1 MAFSV
6 LLGIFSCTP
15 VHQFNHL
22 KKVPR
27 EYRMNYC
34 DGHTKSPRRFHW
46 DKDPWIVFS
55 DHDGSSTFTRPGGKI
70 KMKTIGFMEPFLVI
84 GRKKGYLRLVKYTD
98 KIVENGRLTNRKEAE
113 YYGWIAESEMLLSR
127 NAVTDLRTGRHNK
140 YLTILNDTT
149 PLNSAEYFIADDSLV
164 TFKDK
169 SLTGSGDTIPFTGIV
184 YRMKQSADKKKALI
198 TKVPYLSADSAQYQM
213 AGWVDNAFLC
223 GIGQQHFITPNL
235 SFTDS
240 SDFRSRNGMDTIVW
254 SENFIRE
261 TGRIR
266 LSDETL
272 KYAPVIYDC
281 RYDSGSYIRTAIYSP
296 VMDYRDNFVYNVN
309 GNKITYT
316 DFRKIENDLA
326 RINLYFIFEG
336 KQEVLLQFPQ
346 LVNTIQ
352 NLQSVIESSQ
362 DEFHYSFS
370 GIMSFGDNPS
380 GMTVIRPEAS
390 FMTFLDSLS
399 VMVDRTEHSLLT
411 SSARSWPALRRA
423 IDLAGEKK
431 DETNLLVLIGE
442 TGNNS
447 EWADSLMTLRLA
459 ENNCRILGF
468 QLYGGQPDT
477 YNNFVLQVE
486 NMIDHY
492 TRLISVSKRE
502 MLVSTDQLR
511 NHFRYRE
518 RAKNM
523 YSLDFPDHSMTQG
536 WIVFPEKKQTN
547 DLSALTIGLD
557 TLLSEVKEDNRQIT
571 GYLSRAFR
579 EVGNY
584 RTQYDSTMI
593 GYYGLASSK
602 VNRQFADK
610 FRKESPLWFLP
621 SGVVNIPDSMQ
632 SELDHHLLLT
642 ADELSQLRSFL
653 KDISAR
659 QVDYRTPKGQKKKVR
674 KSCNCPDDLL
684 SVQQWQ
690 KASDTL
696 SVERQ
701 YRGTRKIRRRL
712 VRYYLRQANLNKVCK
727 TKKKVL
733 KHYSIARMHEHIL
746 TCPTDNPALNSIAVV
761 EIKKKKYLSDDDL
774 NQLLEYYKEKSEA
787 LENNLYRLPNFI
799 SNGTTYYW
807 IDESMLP

>member
-1 MAFSV
+1 
-6 LLGIFSCTP
+6 
-15 VHQFNHL
+15 
-22 KKVPR
+22 
-27 EYRMNYC
+27 
-34 DGHTKSPRRFHW
+34 
-46 DKDPWIVFS
+46 
-55 DHDGSSTFTRPGGKI
+55 
-70 KMKTIGFMEPFLVI
+70 
-84 GRKKGYLRLVKYTD
+84 
-98 KIVENGRLTNRKEAE
+98 
-113 YYGWIAESEMLLSR
+113 
-127 NAVTDLRTGRHNK
+127 
-140 YLTILNDTT
+140 
-149 PLNSAEYFIADDSLV
+149 
-164 TFKDK
+164 
-169 SLTGSGDTIPFTGIV
+169 
-184 YRMKQSADKKKALI
+184 
-198 TKVPYLSADSAQYQM
+198 
-213 AGWVDNAFLC
+213 
-223 GIGQQHFITPNL
+223 
-235 SFTDS
+235 
-240 SDFRSRNGMDTIVW
+240 
-254 SENFIRE
+254 
-261 TGRIR
+261 
-266 LSDETL
+266 
-272 KYAPVIYDC
+272 
-281 RYDSGSYIRTAIYSP
+281 
-296 VMDYRDNFVYNVN
+296 MDYRDNFVYNVN

-336 KQEVLLQFPQ
+336 KRQVLLQFPQ

-390 FMTFLDSLS
+390 FMTFMDSLS

-447 EWADSLMTLRLA
+447 EWADSLMTRRLA

-547 DLSALTIGLD
+547 DLSALTVGLD

-584 RTQYDSTMI
+584 HTQYDSTMI
-593 GYYGLASSK
+593 GYYGLGSSK

-684 SVQQWQ
+684 PVQQWQ
-690 KASDTL
+690 EASDTL
-696 SVERQ
+696 TVERQ
-701 YRGTRKIRRRL
+701 YRATRKIRRRL

-727 TKKKVL
+727 TKKKLL

-799 SNGTTYYW
+799 SNGKTYYW